1 MLRNRHLVIAI
12 SLVFSA
18 SSLLFAANLQAAPAA
33 ALAAGVLI
41 ANLLLWRGMA
51 ASPLLE
57 QKLDTLW
64 LLALLAVGAGLALL
78 GGEGH
83 LVFAKDDWLV
93 RDAVLADISAHG
105 LAARYEDGG
114 GLAMLRAP
122 LGFYLLPAAVGRLFG
137 LGAAHFAM
145 LAQTASIVAGF
156 FYCATLV
163 WPKRRGLF
171 VLLFAIF
178 AGLDILPVLMKTGGA
193 WAPRYL
199 AFWVDGMYYPPNLSQ
214 LFWSPNHVLPGWWF
228 AALAALHI
236 RREIDFST
244 LAASSLP
251 LLFWSPLTT
260 PGCAGLLL
268 FFFLRAPGAAL
279 TPRLALVCLAALG
292 LAPILAYFLTGAG
305 DTSHRLALF
314 DADFQEDYPIFV
326 LFSLV
331 QAFFV
336 LALWR
341 RVDPA
346 MRAPLVASLLLLL
359 AIPVVR
365 IGLMSDFVQRA
376 SIAPHALLAFAFDA
390 LLIDLLPAAGPAF
403 VLGGAIAAIGAVGP
417 ALEIWDSL
425 GTPRWAVSD
434 CNMAT
439 ANRKYTGH
447 ATFLPHYFAP
457 IAAMPAW
464 LFRTAD
470 ATEPLRL
477 EERLC
482 WPDRVYGETKFN
494 YMKPEHLIWLR
505 KTETAQK

>member
-12 SLVFSA
+12 SLIFSA

-41 ANLLLWRGMA
+41 ANFLLWRGMA
-51 ASPLLE
+51 ESPLLAR
-57 QKLDTLW
+57 KLETPW

-93 RDAVLADISAHG
+93 RDAVLADLSAHG
-105 LAARYEDGG
+105 LAARYEDAG

-122 LGFYLLPAAVGRLFG
+122 LGFYLLPAAFGRLLG
-137 LGAAHFAM
+137 LGAAHVAM

-156 FYCATLV
+156 FYCATLL

-178 AGLDILPVLMKTGGA
+178 AGLDILPVLMKTDAA
-193 WAPRYL
+193 WIPRYL

-236 RREIDFST
+236 RREIDFTT

-260 PGCAGLLL
+260 PGCAGLLM

-279 TPRLALVCLAALG
+279 TPRLALLGLAALG
-292 LAPILAYFLTGAG
+292 LAPIVAYFLTGAG
-305 DTSHRLALF
+305 DTPHRLAF
-314 DADFQEDYPIFV
+314 DAEFFNDYPIFV
-326 LFSLV
+326 PFSLA

-341 RVDPA
+341 RVDLA
-346 MRAPLVASLLLLL
+346 MRGALVASLLLLL

-365 IGLMSDFVQRA
+365 VGAMSDFVQRA
-376 SIAPHALLAFAFDA
+376 SIAPHALLAFAFNA
-390 LLIDLLPAAGPAF
+390 LLIDLLPAGGLAF

-425 GTPRWAVSD
+425 ATPRWSISD
-434 CNMAT
+434 CDMAT
-439 ANRKYTGH
+439 ANRKYTGR
-447 ATFLPHYFAP
+447 ATLMAHYFAP
-457 IAAMPAW
+457 VAAMPAW
-464 LFRTAD
+464 LFKTLD
-470 ATEPLRL
+470 AAAPLRP

-482 WPDRVYGETKFN
+482 WSDRVYGEARFN
-494 YMKPEHLIWLR
+494 YMKPQYLIWLR